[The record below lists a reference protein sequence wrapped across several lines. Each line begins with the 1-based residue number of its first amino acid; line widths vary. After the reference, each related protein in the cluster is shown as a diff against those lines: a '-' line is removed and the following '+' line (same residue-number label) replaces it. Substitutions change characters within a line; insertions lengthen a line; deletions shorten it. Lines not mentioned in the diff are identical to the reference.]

1 MPGFP
6 VILFYLA
13 GPYCSAVVRANT
25 LLFLFFFDVLFVAN
39 IYIFGFMELE
49 AVLFGLAMVVPVLI
63 GNLMGAGFFNPK
75 KERIY
80 RITAF
85 CIIALSAIKGLPFLD

>member
-1 MPGFP
+1 
-6 VILFYLA
+6 
-13 GPYCSAVVRANT
+13 
-25 LLFLFFFDVLFVAN
+25 
-39 IYIFGFMELE
+39 MELE
-49 AVLFGLAMVVPVLI
+49 AFLFGLAMVVPVLI

>member
-1 MPGFP
+1 
-6 VILFYLA
+6 
-13 GPYCSAVVRANT
+13 
-25 LLFLFFFDVLFVAN
+25 
-39 IYIFGFMELE
+39 
-49 AVLFGLAMVVPVLI
+49 MVVPVLI
-63 GNLMGAGFFNPK
+63 GNLMGEGFVNPK